1 VPEKAQRRRFTA
13 EYKLGILDAADACN
27 GSGDLGALLRRE
39 GLYSSH
45 LSAWREQRRM
55 GALERLSPKKRG
67 RKRRRDPQLERIM
80 ELEREVSRLREELR
94 KAELIIEVQKKV
106 ARLLGSVEAQ
116 GNEEPS

>member
-1 VPEKAQRRRFTA
+1 
-13 EYKLGILDAADACN
+13 
-27 GSGDLGALLRRE
+27 
-39 GLYSSH
+39 
-45 LSAWREQRRM
+45 M